1 MIIETKRSGIKMKE
15 SLRARCELFIENRDV
30 IRESFTWQ
38 SSYLYP
44 LCSSILTSK
53 NQRADIEKLKECKR
67 LLHSKTGVFS
77 NFRGISKSAIITM
90 LSTESEPRILLDRIL
105 QIYDM
110 LKELFFPS
118 EYLTVAAASI
128 AQIAEPDQYSQ
139 IVRKTR
145 TIYEK
150 MKQNHPFL
158 TSSSD
163 SAFASLIALSEINE
177 DYAVQEMEHCY
188 EILHPQFF
196 SSNAVQS
203 LSHILTLG
211 EGSSQIKCQRVMT
224 LFERLKEK
232 GHKYGTGE
240 ELATLGVLS
249 MLNVDLNELVEEIIE
264 VDEFLEHQK
273 GFGIFGVGSKQ
284 RMMYAGILTMC
295 DFVSHM
301 QQTMNTAALNSVM
314 SLVIA
319 QQAALCASTAVVAT
333 TAANSSGNQ

>member
-1 MIIETKRSGIKMKE
+1 MRE
-15 SLRARCELFIENRDV
+15 SLKARCELFIENRDV
-30 IRESFTWQ
+30 IKSSFTWQ
-38 SSYLYP
+38 SNYLYP

-53 NQRADIEKLKECKR
+53 NQNADVEKLKECKR
-67 LLHSKTGVFS
+67 LLHSQTGVFS

-90 LSTESEPRILLDRIL
+90 LSMESEPKVLLDRIL

-128 AQIAEPDQYSQ
+128 AQIAEPEQYCQ
-139 IVRKTR
+139 IVQKTR

-150 MKQNHPFL
+150 MKKNHPFL

-163 SAFASLIALSEINE
+163 SAFAALIALSEVNE
-177 DYAVQEMEHCY
+177 NYAVQEMERCY

-211 EGSSQIKCQRVMT
+211 EESSQVKCQRVMT
-224 LFERLKEK
+224 LFELLKGK

-249 MLNVDLNELVEEIIE
+249 MLDVDLNALAEEIIE

-273 GFGIFGVGSKQ
+273 GFGIFGVGPKQ
-284 RMMYAGILTMC
+284 RIMYAGILTMC

-319 QQAALCASTAVVAT
+319 QQAALCASTAAIAATAT
-333 TAANSSGNQ
+333 TSSGNS